1 MKKKYLVAATGLA
14 LLGLSL
20 SACSSNSS
28 SKGNSEKTTEQYKK
42 KNEVISQ
49 NKELRE
55 KFDQIKVGNFLSQG
69 EGGSTTDEVKQLLG
83 NPTSS
88 TTTSSNGVKVKQLT
102 WTKGAVTVAIQTLDS
117 NKVVSKEI
125 TGFKWGKR
133 DEKITL
139 GEFNNI
145 ADGSTYQDIVNKYGE
160 PDGLH
165 EANVTGTKIT
175 NAVWLTGIKG
185 DDGASATLSF
195 ENDKL
200 TTKSQTKLK

>member
-20 SACSSNSS
+20 SACSSNGS
-28 SKGNSEKTTEQYKK
+28 SKGNSEKTTEQSKK

-165 EANVTGTKIT
+165 EANVAGTKIT
-175 NAVWLTGIKG
+175 NAVWLTGIKS

>member
-14 LLGLSL
+14 LLGLSM
-20 SACSSNSS
+20 SACSSNSG
-28 SKGNSEKTTEQYKK
+28 SKSDSAKTSQQKK

-69 EGGSTTDEVKQLLG
+69 DGGSTIDEVKQLLG
-83 NPTSS
+83 SPTST
-88 TTTSSNGVKVKQLT
+88 TTTSSNGVKLKQLT
-102 WTKGAVTVAIQTLDS
+102 WTKGAVTAAIQTLDS

-125 TGFKWGKR
+125 TGFKFGKR
-133 DEKITL
+133 DEKLTL
-139 GEFNNI
+139 GEFDNI
-145 ADGSTYQDIVNKYGE
+145 ADGSTYQSIVDKYGE

-165 EANVTGTKIT
+165 EANVAGTKIT

-185 DDGASATLSF
+185 DDGANATLSF

-200 TTKSQTKLK
+200 SSKTQTKLK

>member
-14 LLGLSL
+14 LLGLSM
-20 SACSSNSS
+20 SACSSNSG
-28 SKGNSEKTTEQYKK
+28 SKSDSAKTSQQKK

-69 EGGSTTDEVKQLLG
+69 DGGSTIDEVKQLLG
-83 NPTSS
+83 SPTST
-88 TTTSSNGVKVKQLT
+88 TTTSSNGVKLKQLT

-125 TGFKWGKR
+125 TGFKFGKR
-133 DEKITL
+133 DEKLTL
-139 GEFNNI
+139 GEFDNI
-145 ADGSTYQDIVNKYGE
+145 ADGSTYQSIVDKYGE

-165 EANVTGTKIT
+165 EANVAGTKIT

-185 DDGASATLSF
+185 DDGAKATLSF

-200 TTKSQTKLK
+200 SSKTQTKLK

>member
-14 LLGLSL
+14 LLGLSM
-20 SACSSNSS
+20 SACSSNSG
-28 SKGNSEKTTEQYKK
+28 SKSDSAKTSQQKK

-49 NKELRE
+49 NKELRN

-69 EGGSTTDEVKQLLG
+69 DGGSTIDEVKQLLG
-83 NPTSS
+83 SPTST
-88 TTTSSNGVKVKQLT
+88 TTTSSNGVKLKQLT

-125 TGFKWGKR
+125 TGFKFGKR
-133 DEKITL
+133 DEKLTL
-139 GEFNNI
+139 GEFDNI
-145 ADGSTYQDIVNKYGE
+145 ADGSTYQSIVDKYGE

-165 EANVTGTKIT
+165 EANVAGTKIT

-185 DDGASATLSF
+185 DDGANATLSF

-200 TTKSQTKLK
+200 SSKTQTKLK

>member
-28 SKGNSEKTTEQYKK
+28 KGNSEKTTEQSKK

-69 EGGSTTDEVKQLLG
+69 EGGSTIDEVKQLLG
-83 NPTSS
+83 SPTST
-88 TTTSSNGVKVKQLT
+88 TTTSSNGVKLKQLT
-102 WTKGAVTVAIQTLDS
+102 WTKGAVTVAIQTLKSD
-117 NKVVSKEI
+117 KVVSKEI

-133 DEKITL
+133 DEKLTL
-139 GEFNNI
+139 GDFNNI
-145 ADGSTYQDIVNKYGE
+145 ADGSTYQSLVDKYGE

-165 EANVTGTKIT
+165 EANVAGTKIT

-185 DDGASATLSF
+185 DDGANATLSF

-200 TTKSQTKLK
+200 TSKTQTKLK

>member
-28 SKGNSEKTTEQYKK
+28 SKGNSEKTTQQSK

-83 NPTSS
+83 NPTST

-117 NKVVSKEI
+117 NKVISKEI
-125 TGFKWGKR
+125 TGFKFGKR
-133 DEKITL
+133 DEKLTL
-139 GEFNNI
+139 GEFDNI
-145 ADGSTYQDIVNKYGE
+145 ADGSTYQSIVDKYGE

-165 EANVTGTKIT
+165 EANVAGTKIT

-185 DDGASATLSF
+185 DDGANATLSF

-200 TTKSQTKLK
+200 SSKTQTKLN

>member
-28 SKGNSEKTTEQYKK
+28 SNKGNSEKTTQQSKK

-88 TTTSSNGVKVKQLT
+88 TTTSSNGVKVKPVSYTHLT
-102 WTKGAVTVAIQTLDS
+102 LPTILLV
-117 NKVVSKEI
+117 
-125 TGFKWGKR
+125 
-133 DEKITL
+133 
-139 GEFNNI
+139 
-145 ADGSTYQDIVNKYGE
+145 
-160 PDGLH
+160 
-165 EANVTGTKIT
+165 
-175 NAVWLTGIKG
+175 
-185 DDGASATLSF
+185 
-195 ENDKL
+195 
-200 TTKSQTKLK
+200 

>member
-14 LLGLSL
+14 LLGLSM
-20 SACSSNSS
+20 SACSSNSG
-28 SKGNSEKTTEQYKK
+28 SKSDSAKTSQQKK

-69 EGGSTTDEVKQLLG
+69 DGGSTIDEVKQLLG
-83 NPTSS
+83 SPTST
-88 TTTSSNGVKVKQLT
+88 TTTSSNGVKLKQLT
-102 WTKGAVTVAIQTLDS
+102 STKGAVTVAIQTLDS

-125 TGFKWGKR
+125 TGFKFGKR
-133 DEKITL
+133 DEKLTL
-139 GEFNNI
+139 GEFDNI
-145 ADGSTYQDIVNKYGE
+145 ADGSTYQSIVDKYGE

-165 EANVTGTKIT
+165 EANVAGTKIT

-185 DDGASATLSF
+185 DDGANATLSF

-200 TTKSQTKLK
+200 SSKTQTKLK

>member
-14 LLGLSL
+14 LLGLSM
-20 SACSSNSS
+20 SACSSNSG
-28 SKGNSEKTTEQYKK
+28 SKSDSAKTSQQSKK

-49 NKELRE
+49 NKELRS

-69 EGGSTTDEVKQLLG
+69 DGGSTTDEVKQLLG
-83 NPTSS
+83 NPTS
-88 TTTSSNGVKVKQLT
+88 TTSTSSNGVKVKQLT

-133 DEKITL
+133 DEKLTL

-145 ADGSTYQDIVNKYGE
+145 ADGSTYQSLVDKYGE

-165 EANVTGTKIT
+165 EANVAGTKIT

-185 DDGASATLSF
+185 DDGASATFSF
-195 ENDKL
+195 DNDKL
-200 TTKSQTKLK
+200 SSKTQTKLK